1 MRVKILGSAAG
12 GGFPQWNCACPNCR
26 RARDGTLHG
35 SARTQVQVAVSND
48 ESNWYLLSASPD
60 LPRQIEAFP
69 KLHPSTRSR
78 ETPIAALVLPG
89 ADLDQLLG
97 LIMLRESQ
105 PLRVYATPSIRR
117 IIMENNIIFA
127 MVRNQIVWED
137 LTPVKEVEL
146 TSVSGEKSG
155 IRCLP
160 FALAGNYPHYVSRE
174 MAAALPSNEALLGLR
189 LQAPGSGGTLVYMPG
204 APSIEAAWLQHLE
217 NCDLLLFDGTFWTD
231 DELIRIQGSGRSALE
246 MGHMPIYG
254 ADGSLQ
260 KLADLRKPRKIFI
273 HVNNTNP
280 ILDEDSAEYHQVR
293 EAGWEVAQDGLEFA
307 L

>member
-1 MRVKILGSAAG
+1 
-12 GGFPQWNCACPNCR
+12 
-26 RARDGTLHG
+26 
-35 SARTQVQVAVSND
+35 
-48 ESNWYLLSASPD
+48 LLSASPD

-69 KLHPSTRSR
+69 KLHPTGRSR

-97 LIMLRESQ
+97 LILLRESQ

-127 MVRNQIVWED
+127 MVKRQIVWDE
-137 LTPVKEVEL
+137 LTPGKECEL
-146 TSVSGEKSG
+146 TSVNGEKSG

-160 FALAGNYPHYVSRE
+160 FALSGNYPHYVSSE
-174 MAAALPSNEALLGLR
+174 MAASLPSNEALLGLR
-189 LQAPGSGGTLVYMPG
+189 LQASGGGTLVYMPG
-204 APSIEAAWLQHLE
+204 APSMEAAWLQHIE

-231 DELIRIQGSGRSALE
+231 DELIRIQGGGRSARQ
-246 MGHMPIYG
+246 MGHIPISG

-260 KLADLRKPRKIFI
+260 KMASLRRPRKIFI

-280 ILDEDSAEYHQVR
+280 ILDEDSAEYRQAR
-293 EAGWEVAQDGLEFA
+293 QAGWEVAHDGQEFT

>member
-1 MRVKILGSAAG
+1 
-12 GGFPQWNCACPNCR
+12 
-26 RARDGTLHG
+26 
-35 SARTQVQVAVSND
+35 VQVAVSND
-48 ESNWYLLSASPD
+48 ESSWYLLSASPD
-60 LPRQIEAFP
+60 LPRQIGAFP

-97 LIMLRESQ
+97 LILLRESQ
-105 PLRVYATPSIRR
+105 PLRVYATPSIRQ

-127 MVRNQIVWED
+127 MVRNQIVWEE
-137 LTPVKEVEL
+137 LTPGQEVEL
-146 TSVSGEKSG
+146 ASVSGEKSG

-174 MAAALPSNEALLGLR
+174 MAASLPSNEALLGLR
-189 LQAPGSGGTLVYMPG
+189 LQAPGGGTLVYLPG
-204 APSIEAAWLQHLE
+204 APSIEPVWLQHLE
-217 NCDLLLFDGTFWTD
+217 SCDLLLFDGTFWTD
-231 DELIRIQGSGRSALE
+231 DELIRIQGSGRSARQ
-246 MGHMPIYG
+246 MGHMPISG
-254 ADGSLQ
+254 TDGSLQ
-260 KLADLRKPRKIFI
+260 KLANLRKPRKIFI

-280 ILDEDSAEYHQVR
+280 ILDEDSAEYQRVR

>member
-1 MRVKILGSAAG
+1 
-12 GGFPQWNCACPNCR
+12 
-26 RARDGTLHG
+26 
-35 SARTQVQVAVSND
+35 VQVAVSND
-48 ESNWYLLSASPD
+48 ASSWYLLSASPD

-69 KLHPSTRSR
+69 KLQPSTRSR

-127 MVRNQIVWED
+127 MVKNQIVWEE
-137 LTPVKEVEL
+137 LTPGKEFEL
-146 TSVSGEKSG
+146 TSVNGEKSG
-155 IRCLP
+155 MRCLP
-160 FALAGNYPHYVSRE
+160 FALAGNYPHYVSGE
-174 MAAALPSNEALLGLR
+174 MAASLPSNEALLGLR
-189 LQAPGSGGTLVYMPG
+189 LEAPGGGTLVYMPG
-204 APSIEAAWLQHLE
+204 VPSIEAAWLQNLE

-231 DELIRIQGSGRSALE
+231 DELIRFQGSGRSARQ
-246 MGHMPIYG
+246 MGHMPISG

-260 KLADLRKPRKIFI
+260 KLAGLRKLRKIFI

-280 ILDEDSAEYHQVR
+280 MLDEDSAEYRRVR
-293 EAGWEVAQDGLEFA
+293 EACWEVAQDGLEFA

>member
-1 MRVKILGSAAG
+1 
-12 GGFPQWNCACPNCR
+12 
-26 RARDGTLHG
+26 
-35 SARTQVQVAVSND
+35 
-48 ESNWYLLSASPD
+48 LLSASPD

-105 PLRVYATPSIRR
+105 PLRVYATPSIRQ
-117 IIMENNIIFA
+117 IIIENNIIFA
-127 MVRNQIVWED
+127 MVKNQIVWED
-137 LTPVKEVEL
+137 LTPGQEVEL

-160 FALAGNYPHYVSRE
+160 FALSGNYPHYVSGE
-174 MAAALPSNEALLGLR
+174 MAASLPANEALLGLR
-189 LQAPGSGGTLVYMPG
+189 LEAPGGGTFVYMPG
-204 APSIEAAWLQHLE
+204 APSIEAASLQHLE

-231 DELIRIQGSGRSALE
+231 DELIRIQGSGRSARQ
-246 MGHMPIYG
+246 MGHMPISG
-254 ADGSLQ
+254 TDGSLQ
-260 KLADLRKPRKIFI
+260 KLAGLHRPRKIFI

-280 ILDEDSAEYHQVR
+280 MLDEDSAEYHQVR

>member
-1 MRVKILGSAAG
+1 M
-12 GGFPQWNCACPNCR
+12 
-26 RARDGTLHG
+26 HG
-35 SARTQVQVAVSND
+35 SPRTQVQVAVSND
-48 ESNWYLLSASPD
+48 DSSWYLLSASPD

-69 KLHPSTRSR
+69 KLHPSNRSR

-127 MVRNQIVWED
+127 MVRNQIVWEE
-137 LTPVKEVEL
+137 LTPGQEVDL

-160 FALAGNYPHYVSRE
+160 FALSGNYPHYVSRAL
-174 MAAALPSNEALLGLR
+174 AAALPSNEALIGLR
-189 LQAPGSGGTLVYMPG
+189 LQAPGGGTLVYMPG
-204 APSIEAAWLQHLE
+204 APSIEAAWLQHIE

-231 DELIRIQGSGRSALE
+231 DELIRIQGSGRSALQ
-246 MGHMPIYG
+246 MGHMPISG
-254 ADGSLQ
+254 GNGSLQ
-260 KLADLRKPRKIFI
+260 KLSGLQRPRKIFI

-280 ILDEDSAEYHQVR
+280 ILDEDSAEYRQVR
-293 EAGWEVAQDGLEFA
+293 EAGWEVAHDGLEFA